1 MRTEADLPQYL
12 DQTPEEHPRRR
23 STTHL
28 IIKLAHRSGQLP
40 RSLFVEDLILEETES
55 NRCGGFGDV
64 YRGTVGRRPV
74 AVKKP
79 RVVGGKSL
87 AHQVGID
94 LCYMHPL

>member
-94 LCYMHPL
+94 L